1 MARIFQTL
9 TDCAAGMADLL
20 LPVVCSACGSGP
32 QEADGLCRRCNRML
46 LSLVS
51 LPYCP
56 RCGSTV
62 GPNIP
67 IGDDGCA
74 ACPTTLPRFA
84 RTVRLGPYHQPLR
97 GVIHDLKYYR
107 CNIMRR
113 RLGRLLGQAVAGQ
126 CRGELFDLALAVP
139 MHWRR
144 RLARGADH
152 AAILARA
159 VAGQLKLPAGD
170 ELIRIRHTP
179 PQTNLPRSQRIRNVR
194 GAFAVR
200 RAGSIA
206 GANVL
211 LIDDVTTTGAT
222 ANEATAALLKAGAA
236 RVCLAVIAK
245 SEPPTA
251 YGRHFA

>member
-1 MARIFQTL
+1 MATIFQTL
-9 TDCAAGMADLL
+9 TDCAAGLADLL
-20 LPVVCSACGSGP
+20 LPVVCPACGSAP
-32 QEADGLCRRCNRML
+32 EAADGLCRRCNRML

-51 LPYCP
+51 LPYCR
-56 RCGSTV
+56 RCGATV

-67 IGDDGCA
+67 VRDDGCA
-74 ACPTTLPRFA
+74 GCPTTLPRFA
-84 RTVRLGPYHQPLR
+84 RTVRLGPYHDPLR
-97 GVIHDLKYYR
+97 GVIRDLKYHR
-107 CNIMRR
+107 RDMMRR

-126 CRGELFDLALAVP
+126 CRDESFDLALAVP

-144 RLARGADH
+144 RLVRGTDH
-152 AAILARA
+152 AATLAKA

-179 PQTNLPRSQRIRNVR
+179 PQAYLPRSRRIQNVR

-200 RAGSIA
+200 RADSIA

-222 ANEATAALLKAGAA
+222 ANEAAGTLLKAGAA
-236 RVCLAVIAK
+236 RVCLAVVAK

-251 YGRHFA
+251 YGQHFA